1 MNELPKLATEQ
12 GTALPAH
19 AVLLPAALRDLLPF
33 SGHDISVASLADTLV
48 KSRRLIGAAMLGG
61 AVIALTISL
70 LSTPKYRAH
79 VTLELDQ
86 NTDRIIQVGSV
97 QPVALRDID
106 YLATQI
112 GVMKSWSLA
121 ERVAAKLNF
130 PNDKHVVSQSL
141 PLKARND
148 RAAAFVASRFDAE
161 PIRNSRLVS
170 LTVTDTDPARAARI
184 ANAYADGYIGLGLDR
199 HLETSAYAR
208 NYLERQLAATKA
220 RLEKSERDLVAYA
233 RAQGII
239 DLASGSDKPNGND
252 ASLTTNS
259 LVALNEALNQ
269 AQTQRID
276 AEARLREAKIAGA
289 AAATNNGVVQ
299 QMRAD
304 LDKLEGQYRQN
315 LGVFKPSYP
324 TMVRLQQQI
333 DQQKTAIEHEMAT
346 IENAANQSAQADY
359 QTAKTREEELLAKV
373 DHLKSDALDMRDRSI
388 KYTILQREVGT
399 NRSLYDGLLQ
409 RYKEVGVAAEIGNSQ
424 AYVVDRARIPHG
436 AFSPR
441 TYLNVFLGIIA
452 GLLVGVGVAFM
463 KDLRND
469 KIETAED
476 LERKLGIRPLGMVPS
491 VHSKDNFVAEAAD
504 PRSPISEA
512 YHSVATSLR
521 FATANGTPRSLLI
534 SSSRPA
540 EGKSSTSYVL
550 AQIFAKRGLRVLL
563 VDADMRQPTFI
574 SGKAEAPGLSHV
586 LVGESRASD
595 AVQSTAHD
603 NLFLLPTGAIPPN
616 PAEILAGTQLETIIQ
631 ELSDEFDLVIVDGP
645 PVLGLADA
653 PLLATNVEG
662 IIVVFESGSIGRGA
676 ASAALARL
684 RATHGSIIGG
694 ILTKFEGSD
703 DAAYGYRYSYGY
715 KKRSGSTNLRKAG
728 QRLIDLNRV

>member
-1 MNELPKLATEQ
+1 MNELPKLTTEQ

-19 AVLLPAALRDLLPF
+19 AVLLPAALRDLLAF
-33 SGHDISVASLADTLV
+33 SGHDVSVASLADTLI

-61 AVIALTISL
+61 AVIALAISL

-86 NTDRIIQVGSV
+86 NTDRIIQVGNV

-130 PNDKHVVSQSL
+130 PNDKHIVSQSL

-208 NYLERQLAATKA
+208 SYLERQLAATKA

-239 DLASGSDKPNGND
+239 DLASGSDKPNGSD

-259 LVALNEALNQ
+259 LVALNDALNQ
-269 AQTQRID
+269 AQAQRID
-276 AEARLREAKIAGA
+276 AEARLREAKIAGT
-289 AAATNNGVVQ
+289 AAATNNSVVQ

-304 LDKLEGQYRQN
+304 LDKLEGQYQQN

-333 DQQKTAIEHEMAT
+333 DQQKTAIAHEMAT
-346 IENAANQSAQADY
+346 IENAANRSAEADY
-359 QTAKTREEELLAKV
+359 QTAKTKEEEFLAKV
-373 DHLKSDALDMRDRSI
+373 DSLKSDALDMRDRSI

-409 RYKEVGVAAEIGNSQ
+409 RYKEVGVAAEVGSSQ
-424 AYVVDRARIPHG
+424 AYVVDRARIPQG
-436 AFSPR
+436 AVSPR
-441 TYLNVFLGIIA
+441 TYLNVLLGIIA
-452 GLLVGVGVAFM
+452 GLILGVGIAFAR
-463 KDLRND
+463 DLGHD

-476 LERKLGIRPLGMVPS
+476 LERKLGIRPLGVVPS
-491 VHSKDNFVAEAAD
+491 VSGKDTFIAEADD
-504 PRSPISEA
+504 PRSSISEA

-534 SSSRPA
+534 SSSRSA
-540 EGKSSTSYVL
+540 EGKSSTSYAL
-550 AQIFAKRGLRVLL
+550 AQIFAKRGLRVVL

-574 SGKAEAPGLSHV
+574 SGKSEAPGLSHV
-586 LVGESRASD
+586 LVGESGLSKAI
-595 AVQSTAHD
+595 QSTAHD
-603 NLFLLPTGAIPPN
+603 NLFLLPSGALPPN
-616 PAEILAGTQLETIIQ
+616 PAEILAGPQLETIIQ
-631 ELSDEFDLVIVDGP
+631 ELSDAFDLVIVDGP

-662 IIVVFESGSIGRGA
+662 IVAVFESGSISRGA
-676 ASAALARL
+676 ASATLARL
-684 RATHGSIIGG
+684 RATHGNVIGG
-694 ILTKFEGSD
+694 ILTKFEDKDGG
-703 DAAYGYRYSYGY
+703 AYGYRYSYGY
-715 KKRSGSTNLRKAG
+715 GKRSGLTNSRKAG
-728 QRLIDLNRV
+728 QRLIDLNQA